1 MTIPVGAAVR
11 SNVTGKLGRKV
22 KVARYNRRRGHEPI
36 LFDGDDAW
44 WSVPAALL
52 TYVARKY
59 ETAKVW
65 EKGANR

>member
-1 MTIPVGAAVR
+1 MTIPVGGAVR

-22 KVARYNRRRGHEPI
+22 KVERHLRVRGHEPI
-36 LFDGDDAW
+36 LFDGDDTW

-59 ETAKVW
+59 EIAKAW
-65 EKGANR
+65 HDR